1 MRYFISGVAWVF
13 LTFVLL
19 SGSAAE
25 RPVSAPEQ
33 VARYIYLSKRYPEAP
48 PLSLLEKIL
57 TDRGVQGARLSDR
70 DNNRVGRMMGHR
82 FELEEA
88 VLDADADL
96 LAAAKQYFDRGEKLI
111 IADLEADDLLAVA
124 GLAEA
129 ADAIILN
136 IRAGDDRLRVEDC
149 HNNVFHIIPS
159 HAMRADAL
167 AQYLVWKKWRRW
179 FLVTGKQAADRKY
192 AEAVQRA
199 AHRFGGDIVET
210 RSYRLETGARRV
222 DTGHQQIQTQM
233 PMLTRNAAE
242 HDVVF
247 VADEGESFGLY
258 LPYRTAEPRPVVGSY
273 GLVATAWHR
282 SHEQYGSARLQ
293 RDFEKFAGRNVTEA
307 DYLAWLAVKLLGEAV
322 MRGGSMDLRALR
334 KYILSEELDLAGYKG
349 RPLNFRR
356 WNQQLRQPLLLSG
369 PRSLVSIAP
378 LEGFLHPHYYTDTL
392 GFDRPDST
400 CRLSGSEA

>member
-1 MRYFISGVAWVF
+1 MF
-13 LTFVLL
+13 LAFFLVI
-19 SGSAAE
+19 GSAAE
-25 RPVSAPEQ
+25 TPVPEPEQ
-33 VARYIYLSKRYPEAP
+33 VVRYIYLGKRYPESP

-70 DNNRVGRMMGHR
+70 DNNRVGRMTGHR

-88 VLDADADL
+88 VLGANADL

-111 IADLEADDLLAVA
+111 IAALEVADLLAVA
-124 GLAEA
+124 NLPEA

-136 IRAGDDRLRVEDC
+136 VRAGDDRLREGDC
-149 HNNVFHIIPS
+149 RTNVFHIIPS
-159 HAMRADAL
+159 RAMRADAL
-167 AQYLVWKKWRRW
+167 AQYLVWKKWKRW
-179 FLVTGKQAADRKY
+179 FLVTGKQAADRKF

-199 AHRFGGDIVET
+199 ADRFGGVIVDT
-210 RSYRLETGARRV
+210 RSYKLETGARRV

-273 GLVATAWHR
+273 GLIATTWHR

-293 RDFEKFAGRNVTEA
+293 RDFEKFAGRSVTEA

-322 MRGGSMDLRALR
+322 MRGGTMDLRELR
-334 KYILSEELDLAGYKG
+334 QYILSEELNLAGYKG

-356 WNQQLRQPLLLSG
+356 WNQQLRQPVLLSG

-378 LEGFLHPHYYTDTL
+378 LEGFLHPRYYTDTL
-392 GFDRPDST
+392 GFDRTDSR
-400 CRLSGSEA
+400 CRLSGSKT